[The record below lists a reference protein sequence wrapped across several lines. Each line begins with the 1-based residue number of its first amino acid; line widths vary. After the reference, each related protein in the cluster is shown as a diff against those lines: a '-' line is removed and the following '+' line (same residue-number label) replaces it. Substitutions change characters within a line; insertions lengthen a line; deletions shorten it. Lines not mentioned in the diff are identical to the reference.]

1 MEAWIAA
8 AVAGAGLGLA
18 FYACV
23 RLRMHLGPRIRARFG
38 NHARRAYWLI
48 TMAVMIL
55 IANLTLLG
63 LRKWRAESLNIGEH
77 LPSELLFLAL
87 AVSIAFGLISLRINR
102 NHK

>member
-8 AVAGAGLGLA
+8 GIAGAGLGLA

-23 RLRMHLGPRIRARFG
+23 RLRMHLGPRIRERFG
-38 NHARRAYWLI
+38 NQARRAYWLV
-48 TMAVMIL
+48 TMAVMVL

-63 LRKWRAESLNIGEH
+63 LRKWRAESLHIDEH
-77 LPSELLFLAL
+77 LPSEMLFLAL
-87 AVSIAFGLISLRINR
+87 AVSIAFGLIFLRMTR